1 MGKRS
6 HTPSAIRFEIETA
19 EKLIQ
24 QSTLR
29 IDSLNQKID
38 SIMNLWFGGFGH
50 LQKNLKE
57 GLITESEYVNQVY
70 MERPDMAG
78 VLALSF
84 LQRKEEHEALRFNK
98 NQRSYWRNLKVTSV

>member
-29 IDSLNQKID
+29 IDYLNRNID
-38 SIMNLWFGGFGH
+38 SIMTLWFSGFGH
-50 LQKNLKE
+50 LQKNLNE
-57 GLITESEYVNQVY
+57 GLITESQYVNQVY

-78 VLALSF
+78 ALAIAF
-84 LQRKEEHEALRFNK
+84 LERKEAHEALRFNK